1 MNLPNEWLL
10 PIQKQWQPTTILDVS
25 MTTSAINQRS
35 KSINL
40 LRVVFDTRCKR
51 QLNILEYEY
60 MLMSLPL
67 RDVERRVDRYRVDAS
82 IEVNFL
88 HVVIITSEH
97 INELCLSTRH

>member
-1 MNLPNEWLL
+1 
-10 PIQKQWQPTTILDVS
+10 
-25 MTTSAINQRS
+25 
-35 KSINL
+35 
-40 LRVVFDTRCKR
+40 
-51 QLNILEYEY
+51 